1 MQLVNN
7 RNKESL
13 LPHCLKYVRV
23 ALLSIISPFRGAVVD
38 MVRRGDSHRERI
50 IDRVWQVFG
59 SMEPAGAGQEVG
71 HVRSFSSS
79 AKFYFSISHLIVET
93 NYLFDS
99 LPCRTLA
106 SKLKIRKPLILE
118 EICGERKR
126 STAAE

>member
-1 MQLVNN
+1 MLQLVNN

-71 HVRSFSSS
+71 HVGSFSSS
-79 AKFYFSISHLIVET
+79 AKFYFSISLLIVET
-93 NYLFDS
+93 NYL
-99 LPCRTLA
+99 
-106 SKLKIRKPLILE
+106 IRSHVVLWHQN
-118 EICGERKR
+118 
-126 STAAE
+126 